1 MSAGGGFKVRSV
13 KTIEKSS
20 RGETH
25 MKLHSISAFACVIL
39 LSSIVGCS
47 KGPGKG
53 QNFNGDYNG
62 HLAGVPAGSITF
74 TLSGSS
80 LAGEGELEE
89 NITWRGK
96 GDPPHFE
103 FTGTLNG
110 RDVAISIPLL
120 FEFNTAPYGEPSVW
134 VDASSTLTLTGR
146 FNDYDA
152 LIGSFQGPNPI
163 NTNNPFSGT
172 WSAIKSSSQSNN
184 ITGPR

>member
-1 MSAGGGFKVRSV
+1 
-13 KTIEKSS
+13 
-20 RGETH
+20 
-25 MKLHSISAFACVIL
+25 MKLHSIGAYASVVL

-53 QNFNGDYNG
+53 QNFDGDYNG

-80 LAGEGELEE
+80 LTGEGELEA

-96 GDPPHFE
+96 GDPPHFQ

-110 RDVAISIPLL
+110 RDVNISVPIL
-120 FEFNTAPYGEPSVW
+120 FEFNSAPFGEPVVL

-152 LIGSFQGPNPI
+152 LMGSFQGPNPI
-163 NTNNPFSGT
+163 NSNNPFSGT
-172 WSAIKSSSQSNN
+172 WSAIKSSAQSGSL
-184 ITGPR
+184 TRPH

>member
-1 MSAGGGFKVRSV
+1 
-13 KTIEKSS
+13 
-20 RGETH
+20 
-25 MKLHSISAFACVIL
+25 MKLNSIGAYASVVL

-53 QNFNGDYNG
+53 QNFDGDYNG
-62 HLAGVPAGSITF
+62 HLAGVPAGNITF
-74 TLSGSS
+74 TLSGTSIT
-80 LAGEGELEE
+80 GEGELDG

-134 VDASSTLTLTGR
+134 VDASSTLTLDGR

-152 LIGSFQGPNPI
+152 LMGSFQGPNPI

-172 WSAIKSSSQSNN
+172 WSAIKSSAQSGSL
-184 ITGPR
+184 TRPH

>member
-1 MSAGGGFKVRSV
+1 MSANDGFRVRSV

-25 MKLHSISAFACVIL
+25 MKLHSIGAYASVVL

-53 QNFNGDYNG
+53 QNFDGDYNG

-80 LAGEGELEE
+80 LTGEGELEA

-96 GDPPHFE
+96 GDPPHFHPH
-103 FTGTLNG
+103 TL
-110 RDVAISIPLL
+110 
-120 FEFNTAPYGEPSVW
+120 
-134 VDASSTLTLTGR
+134 
-146 FNDYDA
+146 
-152 LIGSFQGPNPI
+152 
-163 NTNNPFSGT
+163 
-172 WSAIKSSSQSNN
+172 
-184 ITGPR
+184 